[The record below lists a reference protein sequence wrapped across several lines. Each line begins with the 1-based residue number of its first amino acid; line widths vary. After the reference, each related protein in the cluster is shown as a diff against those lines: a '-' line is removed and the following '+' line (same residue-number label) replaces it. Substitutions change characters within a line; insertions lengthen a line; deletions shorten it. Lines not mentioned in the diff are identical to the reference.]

1 MKYIAIDSV
10 VKAYQSFQGS
20 MPNKSWGYLALLKCC
35 GNIII
40 PSMPY
45 KIELDDVSAFLED
58 IFNLDSNKKQYNG
71 SRYLYVVF
79 SNIWESFFKNQGKF
93 SPNIF
98 DVAAWAYRR
107 RPFDDNVTSK
117 DLLLLFA
124 KEFNIPMSI
133 ITNSFDTTEKNIFFS
148 NTIYR
153 ESDLKLELGKIGVDT
168 SKGNIDAKKIA
179 IVASP
184 GEISRGPFIQT
195 LYAALD
201 VTDYV
206 IILQSDCYSL
216 YSDLFGNKL
225 PKTTETDY
233 SLQQIYYGAPGTGKS
248 HTINKKTEG
257 ESVIRTTFHP
267 DSDYSTFVGAYKP
280 TMDLLPICNEIGQEM
295 KLGNTVLHKEQIV
308 YKFVSQAFLQAYVQ
322 AWKYYA
328 EDAEEV
334 KKQFLVIEEIN
345 RGNCAQIFG
354 DLFQLLDRNDSGFSD
369 YPIKADEDMKKF
381 LSKELHSLEI
391 SNAENINALYKGRN
405 VVNEVIN
412 GDILLLPNNLYIWA
426 TMNTS
431 DQSLFPIDSAFKRRW
446 DWQYVPINKGY
457 DKNGK
462 EIQWV
467 IETGNKRY
475 DWWDFL
481 QKINHEIDDTTHSE
495 DKKLGFFFCKA
506 EENIIS
512 AEKFVS
518 KVIFYLWND
527 VFKNYGFDK
536 PFFKKGDGNTLAFS
550 DFYKTDNSGNTSV
563 KEDVVEMFLD
573 KLKVDGVEAE
583 ITSEANEIE
592 PSTVIKVNGKQTKF
606 KNEIPYTAI
615 KEYVRLNSDKTAQEI
630 YDIWEPFKKCSI
642 RKWIVLNKEDYD
654 NMNENERNYSYKIDC
669 ADGNSIWVN
678 KDGWTYHP
686 QKKYIKDSISAFIK
700 AVHEANLGITITEES
715 I

>member
-1 MKYIAIDSV
+1 MKKSYFFYKELTPAEVGKTGTHEVYVRLPNNFDYEAFFGSSAIMNGSV
-10 VKAYQSFQGS
+10 LEVNFSAKDITNGGCETITLRFVYFVNS
-20 MPNKSWGYLALLKCC
+20 NHEKR
-35 GNIII
+35 I
-40 PSMPY
+40 PSLGP
-45 KIELDDVSAFLED
+45 LFRSHDVKEGD
-58 IFNLDSNKKQYNG
+58 IVCFERRIDGN
-71 SRYLYVVF
+71 
-79 SNIWESFFKNQGKF
+79 KF
-93 SPNIF
+93 SYYLRFYKQGEIQVNP
-98 DVAAWAYRR
+98 
-107 RPFDDNVTSK
+107 
-117 DLLLLFA
+117 
-124 KEFNIPMSI
+124 
-133 ITNSFDTTEKNIFFS
+133 SFIFFTQIEDDL
-148 NTIYR
+148 TI
-153 ESDLKLELGKIGVDT
+153 SIPT
-168 SKGNIDAKKIA
+168 
-179 IVASP
+179 
-184 GEISRGPFIQT
+184 IS
-195 LYAALD
+195 
-201 VTDYV
+201 
-206 IILQSDCYSL
+206 
-216 YSDLFGNKL
+216 
-225 PKTTETDY
+225 TEHP
-233 SLQQIYYGAPGTGKS
+233 LQQIYYGAPGTGKS

-295 KLGNTVLHKEQIV
+295 KLGNTILHKEQIV

-457 DKNGK
+457 DMNGQEMK
-462 EIQWV
+462 WG
-467 IETGNKRY
+467 IEAGNKRY

-536 PFFKKGDGNTLAFS
+536 PFFQKEDGKTLAFS
-550 DFYKTDNSGNTSV
+550 DFYESDNSGNTSV
-563 KEDVVEMFLD
+563 RADVVEMFLD

-583 ITSEANEIE
+583 FASEANEIE

-615 KEYVRLNSDKTAQEI
+615 EEYVRLNSDKTAQEI

-686 QKKYIKDSISAFIK
+686 QKKNIKDSISAFIK